1 MLVAEKRML
10 CIKVPSIK
18 SSLSLIRAEMKLLK
32 NCSKVLSDSGT
43 GFKRSWGVV
52 SYFSPFLVTSDG
64 CLPGLADH
72 SKGLARWVALS
83 WKTCKQYS
91 WVVCFFFFF
100 PWHLENSFC
109 YPVFHPEDSTKRT
122 FKQSSEHDLVRFILS
137 DCLWLHKRKPHSNVC
152 QLVPMEFLGW

>member
-10 CIKVPSIK
+10 HIKVRSIK

-52 SYFSPFLVTSDG
+52 SYFSPFLVTSGG

-91 WVVCFFFFF
+91 WVVCLFCFFFS
-100 PWHLENSFC
+100 LASGE
-109 YPVFHPEDSTKRT
+109 
-122 FKQSSEHDLVRFILS
+122 FILLSSLPPWRQYKKDFQTEFGAWS
-137 DCLWLHKRKPHSNVC
+137 DQIYSFRLSMATQP
-152 QLVPMEFLGW
+152 